1 MKRERLSKRRWGL
14 ASRLVVVVAFVGGLM
29 GLALPAYAACHI
41 AAFSPATYSVAE
53 NAGSVV
59 VTVVLQ
65 GEQPECSGT
74 VDYATEAGTAT
85 AGQDYTHVQGTLN
98 FSVGDDRR
106 EQITIPIVDN
116 STQEGDEKFQVRLSQ
131 PTGTITGVGGPATV
145 TIQDNDEAA
154 PPPPP
159 PPPPSPPP
167 SPSPSPSPPPPSP
180 SPSPEPS
187 PTEEATETV
196 VEEESPTSTVT
207 TQALDDIDEDDDAGM
222 STPLKIALGA
232 LALAGIAG
240 GGLYW
245 MHRSSRAAPDIAE

>member
-1 MKRERLSKRRWGL
+1 MKGERLSKRRLGTS
-14 ASRLVVVVAFVGGLM
+14 SRVVLVVAFVGGLM

-41 AAFSPATYSVAE
+41 AVFQPATYSTGE
-53 NAGSVV
+53 TSGSVV

-65 GEQPECSGT
+65 GGQPECSGT
-74 VDYATEAGTAT
+74 VNYATEPGTAT

-98 FSVGDDRR
+98 FSVGDDRS
-106 EQITIPIVDN
+106 EQITIPIVDD
-116 STQEGDEKFQVRLSQ
+116 STQEGEEKFQVRLSQ

-154 PPPPP
+154 PSPPPPPP
-159 PPPPSPPP
+159 PPPPSP
-167 SPSPSPSPPPPSP
+167 SPSPPAPSP

-196 VEEESPTSTVT
+196 AEESPTSTVT
-207 TQALDDIDEDDDAGM
+207 TQALDDAEEDDAGGM

-232 LALAGIAG
+232 MGLAGIAG

-245 MHRSSRAAPDIAE
+245 MHRSSPAGPDAVE